1 MGIKKPKIKKD
12 EYSNLYHCILT
23 DQVPPD
29 QIAYWF
35 SDKNFFKWYKKQEK
49 LNGRSL

>member
-1 MGIKKPKIKKD
+1 MKTKKPKIKKD
-12 EYSNLYHCILT
+12 EYDNLYDCIKT
-23 DQVPPD
+23 DQVPPN

-35 SDKNFFKWYKKQEK
+35 SDENFFNWYKKQEK